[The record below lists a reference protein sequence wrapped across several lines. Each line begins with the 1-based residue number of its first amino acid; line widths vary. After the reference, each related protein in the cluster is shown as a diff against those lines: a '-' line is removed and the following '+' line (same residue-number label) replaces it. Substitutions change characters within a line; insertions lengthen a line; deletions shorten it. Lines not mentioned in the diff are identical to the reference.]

1 MQTERKMRKIEE
13 ILEYLNAA
21 CVRCTYKAVGEIIGV
36 PPQSVGG
43 SYLGEPRPEASW
55 VVRAGTG
62 QPTGYNPDQKHPRLE
77 ENRDII
83 RSGDEL
89 KKRMCEQR
97 PVKHDRP

>member
-55 VVRAGTG
+55 VVRKGKG
-62 QPTGYNPDQKHPRLE
+62 EPTGYNPDQKHSQLKE
-77 ENRDII
+77 KDHVI
-83 RSGDEL
+83 RSGAEL
-89 KKRMCEQR
+89 EKCMRERRWVGKA
-97 PVKHDRP
+97 

>member
-21 CVRCTYKAVGEIIGV
+21 CVRCTYEAVGEIIGV

-55 VVRAGTG
+55 VVRKDRGE
-62 QPTGYNPDQKHPRLE
+62 PTGYNPDQKH
-77 ENRDII
+77 
-83 RSGDEL
+83 SQL
-89 KKRMCEQR
+89 KKRTTS
-97 PVKHDRP
+97 

>member
-1 MQTERKMRKIEE
+1 MQTEKTTTIEE
-13 ILEYLNAA
+13 ILAYLNDA
-21 CVRCTYKAVGEIIGV
+21 CVRCTYGAVGEIIGV
-36 PPQSVGG
+36 PPQSVG

-55 VVRAGTG
+55 VVRADTG

-89 KKRMCEQR
+89 KKRMCER
-97 PVKHDRP
+97 R